1 MPVYVWKGVNSYG
14 EKRKGKIE
22 AHSEAAALSQLKKIR
37 IKPDVLKEA
46 PKDIPESVRY
56 PGFSLKIVGREK
68 ISTPRP
74 PKIYILPAYCW

>member
-1 MPVYVWKGVNSYG
+1 MDIIIGKTPVVKKDPEKNPSY
-14 EKRKGKIE
+14 EKVK
-22 AHSEAAALSQLKKIR
+22 
-37 IKPDVLKEA
+37 
-46 PKDIPESVRY
+46 PESVRY